1 MPSRDQMLSR
11 ATAALKARVT
21 NLEVPWSSQG
31 WSRAWGRAPSDRAP
45 PSAPARRR
53 PLLLACPD
61 ASHAANG
68 EAPADT
74 VRGETR
80 ERAAEPLGT
89 HRGGAAGIMAPPPRP
104 RAHAHAAPGP
114 SGPGGDVQRR
124 GACPLEGWPEVF
136 FHWCSMGGRQ
146 IGGVRTVDFCRFG
159 FWSPGARWV
168 SETVY
173 RVRPYSRSWAAA
185 ATDSF
190 RV

>member
-11 ATAALKARVT
+11 ATAAVKARVAI
-21 NLEVPWSSQG
+21 LEVPWSSQG

-53 PLLLACPD
+53 PCLACPD

-89 HRGGAAGIMAPPPRP
+89 HRGAPLRGSWRP
-104 RAHAHAAPGP
+104 RAAPAPTPTPPLAPLALGATCSDAELAPWKAGRKSP
-114 SGPGGDVQRR
+114 STGAQWADDRSAVFLPLVFAVLERLGTVALFPRLSTVVVGQRQLR
-124 GACPLEGWPEVF
+124 
-136 FHWCSMGGRQ
+136 
-146 IGGVRTVDFCRFG
+146 
-159 FWSPGARWV
+159 
-168 SETVY
+168 
-173 RVRPYSRSWAAA
+173 
-185 ATDSF
+185 
-190 RV
+190 